1 MNKIIKDSM
10 FIIFI
15 VLFVVLTFFLSLYA
29 TGYRVD
35 FKRIL
40 KGHALQ
46 KTGTLILASTPKGA
60 DIYLDG
66 KQTKSSGSI
75 FGDYA
80 TTPAKVKNLLPKE
93 YLVEVKLD
101 GYWPWEKK
109 MTIYGGQSTYAENI
123 VLFKRCTP
131 TEANESLVESCSV
144 NLNGLI
150 NDATTTKLLQTK
162 LNNPEKLKT
171 ENNSLFFFGN
181 KNKIGSYNQRNEETK
196 EILNGNNG
204 QEEYLDFLPKDGK
217 LFVIVKTGS
226 RIELRDYNL
235 DTNTATQSINLPGA
249 WQYELSSDQN
259 SILAAYNPD
268 SYSLFLFDEKKLS
281 PRGGAIG
288 STNYWSW
295 IGDEK
300 LLIAGDFEI
309 TTFDSKNSNR
319 QLITRISDKIT
330 GLAYSQKKKYLIYTT
345 DKSINSIDLYEGSG
359 RITKLLDG
367 NKISQPSLD
376 EKNKILYFQA
386 DNNGILTWQK
396 IEVQ

>member
-1 MNKIIKDSM
+1 MNKTIRDLM
-10 FIIFI
+10 FILFI
-15 VLFVVLTFFLSLYA
+15 VLFVVITFLLSLYA
-29 TGYRVD
+29 TGYRLD
-35 FKRIL
+35 FNRLL
-40 KGHALQ
+40 KGHILQ

-123 VLFKRCTP
+123 VLFKRCVP
-131 TEANESLVESCSV
+131 TEAEESLAESCV
-144 NLNGLI
+144 DNLSGEI
-150 NDATTTKLLQTK
+150 NDVATAELLKTKLG
-162 LNNPEKLKT
+162 NPEKIKS
-171 ENNSLFFFGN
+171 ENNSLFFFGG
-181 KNKIGSYNQRNEETK
+181 KNKISSYNQRNEEAK
-196 EILNGNNG
+196 EILKANE

-217 LFVIVKTGS
+217 LFVIVKTDS
-226 RIELRDYNL
+226 RIELRDYDLEN
-235 DTNTATQSINLPGA
+235 NIINQSINLPGA
-249 WQYELSSDQN
+249 WRYELSSNQKN
-259 SILAAYNPD
+259 ILAAYNPD
-268 SYSLFLFDEKKLS
+268 SRNLFLFDKEKLN

-288 STNYWSW
+288 NTNYWNW
-295 IGDEK
+295 LEDEK

-319 QLITRISDKIT
+319 QLITRISEKVT
-330 GLAYSQKKKYLIYTT
+330 GLAWSKKKKYLIYTT

-367 NKISQPSLD
+367 NKISQPRLD